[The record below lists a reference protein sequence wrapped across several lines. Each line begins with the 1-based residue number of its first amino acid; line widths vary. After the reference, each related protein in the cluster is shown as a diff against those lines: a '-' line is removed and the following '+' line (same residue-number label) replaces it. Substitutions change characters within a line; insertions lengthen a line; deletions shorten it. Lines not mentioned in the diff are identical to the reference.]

1 MKKILIVLLVSLLA
15 LSCEKSNNDPSTS
28 NTDTKLMEVTFHGDI
43 FAHHRT
49 VKVNG
54 VEIDNHTTNV
64 KTGDV
69 IYMHAWNS
77 GCSYTPGSSNP
88 NCSKA
93 EVKLSLDGVHR
104 TKESCNCKEL
114 EHEFVID

>member
-1 MKKILIVLLVSLLA
+1 MKKIIFVLALSLFA
-15 LSCEKSNNDPSTS
+15 LSCEKDNNESEEVNSTPQ
-28 NTDTKLMEVTFHGDI
+28 LMEVTFHGNI
-43 FAHHRT
+43 SAHQRT

-54 VEIDNHTTNV
+54 VKIDNHTTNV

-69 IYMHAWNS
+69 ITMHGWNS
-77 GCSYTPGSSNP
+77 GCSWNTSTGNQS
-88 NCSKA
+88 CSRV

-104 TKESCNCKEL
+104 TKNSCNCKEL

>member
-1 MKKILIVLLVSLLA
+1 MKKIFIVLVVSLMA
-15 LSCEKSNNDPSTS
+15 ISCKKESNESQSADATPQ
-28 NTDTKLMEVTFHGDI
+28 LMEVTFHGDI
-43 FAHHRT
+43 FAQHRT

-54 VEIDNHTTNV
+54 VEIDNHTSNV

-77 GCSYTPGSSNP
+77 GCSYTPGSSIP
-88 NCSKA
+88 NCSQA

-104 TKESCNCKEL
+104 TKESCNCEEL
-114 EHEFVID
+114 EYEFVID